1 MRSRSRPAWDRRVAD
16 DRDDDSGHR
25 RRLKFR
31 QRDDHAV
38 ELFNEARERLDDT
51 DRVNRI
57 LLELG
62 KFYNPYVDAPIV
74 DLATRRRILEA
85 LESGDRATALVL
97 LDERLTAYTGG
108 AEPATGN

>member
-1 MRSRSRPAWDRRVAD
+1 MAD
-16 DRDDDSGHR
+16 DRDDESGHR

-38 ELFNEARERLDDT
+38 ELFEEARARLDDT

-85 LESGDRATALVL
+85 LASGDRTTALAL

-108 AEPATGN
+108 TDPDTGD

>member
-1 MRSRSRPAWDRRVAD
+1 MAD
-16 DRDDDSGHR
+16 AGDEDSGHR

-38 ELFNEARERLDDT
+38 ELFNEARTRLDDP
-51 DRVNRI
+51 DRLNRI

-85 LESGDRATALVL
+85 LEVGDRTTVLAL

-108 AEPATGN
+108 GDRPAP

>member
-1 MRSRSRPAWDRRVAD
+1 MPD
-16 DRDDDSGHR
+16 DEREGHR

-38 ELFNEARERLDDT
+38 EPFEEARTRLDDPE
-51 DRVNRI
+51 RVNRI

-62 KFYNPYVDAPIV
+62 KFYNPYIDAPIV

-85 LESGDRATALVL
+85 LEAGDRATAHAL
-97 LDERLTAYTGG
+97 LDDRLRAYTGG
-108 AEPATGN
+108 ADPPAD

>member
-1 MRSRSRPAWDRRVAD
+1 VA
-16 DRDDDSGHR
+16 DRDDEDSGHR

-38 ELFNEARERLDDT
+38 ELFEEARIRLDDP

-62 KFYNPYVDAPIV
+62 KFYNPYTDAPIV
-74 DLATRRRILEA
+74 DLATGRRILEA
-85 LESGDRATALVL
+85 LEAGDRATASAL
-97 LDERLTAYTGG
+97 LEARLTAYTRG
-108 AEPATGN
+108 ADR